1 MEQLY
6 FQIIKIVAI
15 VLTLGLPLWSFW
27 MIRKHWIKKD
37 PGEKYRH
44 PETLMPRPF
53 LFGALGVIL
62 MPILGIIV
70 LVEQYKGTILLDECV
85 LLLSIGF
92 VISVFFVL
100 YGTRW
105 ILIYD
110 SNKLRYRPVIGRIRT
125 YDYSEVRSMTPIAF
139 DLLVHVGR
147 RWILIDM
154 LQDWHPLWDKYHYW
168 RIRNGLLVKK
178 KEHKTALGREFGDI
192 PGGISM
198 LVTIIVA
205 AIIPAVGFLAGMV
218 YCFIDGE
225 IVAAVFCLTL
235 AIICIANLI
244 LMLIAAAKPDKY
256 PRLAKVMLGNKTTW
270 GQPRK
275 TTKHKLN
282 DKKEDDTKES

>member
-1 MEQLY
+1 
-6 FQIIKIVAI
+6 
-15 VLTLGLPLWSFW
+15 
-27 MIRKHWIKKD
+27 
-37 PGEKYRH
+37 
-44 PETLMPRPF
+44 
-53 LFGALGVIL
+53 
-62 MPILGIIV
+62 
-70 LVEQYKGTILLDECV
+70 
-85 LLLSIGF
+85 
-92 VISVFFVL
+92 
-100 YGTRW
+100 
-105 ILIYD
+105 
-110 SNKLRYRPVIGRIRT
+110 
-125 YDYSEVRSMTPIAF
+125 
-139 DLLVHVGR
+139 
-147 RWILIDM
+147 
-154 LQDWHPLWDKYHYW
+154 
-168 RIRNGLLVKK
+168 
-178 KEHKTALGREFGDI
+178 
-192 PGGISM
+192 M